1 MNEIGESVTV
11 SVTVSKAYPS
21 PLGGAVF
28 IGRDEDGNFV
38 RAVARR
44 EQIFRAPLKGEVWR
58 VTGLRTIH
66 KKYGEQVSVVE
77 SKLLRPA
84 GHMLVRYLA
93 MHPAFRGTGVGPAKA
108 ARLHDRFGERL
119 VEILDS
125 GSVESLKDCV
135 GEASARKLIEAWQ
148 ERTRETAVV
157 TFLDRNGVDTRLAE
171 KILRYWPE
179 DAIEKLQANPYR
191 VLAFTSWS
199 TADRLAMSLGVA
211 ANDGRRLTAAAEAAV
226 YKRLDTYKE
235 TLVDSDELGKG
246 IGTLLRCSDE
256 RVIGESIRLAVDD
269 KALTRIPGG
278 GYQAVGC
285 AVMEQFLTARFTE
298 MVSIDRNGSK
308 GENANG
314 ERSLKIEDC
323 IRGFEER
330 EGITLSAEQ
339 RAAVFMAADEP
350 LSVLTGGAGVGK
362 TTVLKAV
369 HRAVESLGGSVIL
382 MALAGRAAQR
392 LREATGCDAYT
403 IAAFLNRVQSGNL
416 QLAPRHLLVIDEA
429 SMLDLMLMYRIVR
442 ALPQGAR
449 LLLVGDPYQLPPIG
463 PGLVFHVL
471 SASCAVPVR
480 ALTRVHRQSESTG
493 IPLVAGKIRDGI
505 LPELP
510 RYKGPGAGVS
520 FYDCAPTA
528 IVNCLVDVASEF
540 GTLGDLQ
547 ILGIT
552 KNGVA
557 GVNAINEV
565 FHRKLTSAKRQLAD
579 WGFAESDPVIY
590 TVNDY
595 GRELYNGSL
604 GRIVKILETPFESK
618 NEDESGRVVVAFDG
632 RELSLSAADLCNL
645 ELAYAITT
653 HKAQGSQ
660 FKRVVIPITLS
671 RLLDRTLIYTASTR
685 GVEQV
690 VFVGDRQAFD
700 LAVSKM
706 PAASLRNVGLK
717 L

>member
-1 MNEIGESVTV
+1 MSEIGKSVTV
-11 SVTVSKAYPS
+11 SITVSTSYPG

-28 IGRDEDGNFV
+28 AGRDEKGDFI

-44 EQIFRAPLKGEVWR
+44 EHIFRAPLKGEVWR
-58 VTGLRTIH
+58 ITGLRTIH
-66 KKYGEQVSVVE
+66 KRYGEQVSVVE
-77 SKLLRPA
+77 SALLRPT
-84 GHMLVRYLA
+84 GHMLIRYLA

-108 ARLHDRFGERL
+108 ARLYNQFGERL

-125 GSVESLKDCV
+125 GSVESMKDCI
-135 GEASARKLIEAWQ
+135 GETSARKLIEAWQ
-148 ERTRETAVV
+148 EHAREAAVV
-157 TFLDRNGVDTRLAE
+157 TFLDHNGVDARLAE
-171 KILRYWPE
+171 KILRHWPE
-179 DAIEKLQANPYR
+179 EAVKKLQENPYR
-191 VLAFTSWS
+191 ILAFTAWP

-211 ANDGRRLTAAAEAAV
+211 ADDSRRLIAAAEAAV
-226 YKRLDTYKE
+226 YKRLDAYKE
-235 TLVDSDELGKG
+235 TLVNGDELNKG
-246 IGTLLRCSDE
+246 ISALLRCSDE
-256 RVIGESIRLAVDD
+256 RVICESVRLAVDD
-269 KALTRIPGG
+269 KSLVCIPGG
-278 GYQAVGC
+278 GYQAAGC
-285 AVMEQFLTARFTE
+285 AVMEQFLTARFKE
-298 MVSIDRNGSK
+298 MVSTGTNGSE
-308 GENANG
+308 GENSSG
-314 ERSLKIEDC
+314 EKNLKIGDC
-323 IRGFEER
+323 IRRLEGR
-330 EGITLSAEQ
+330 GGITLSAEQ
-339 RAAVFMAADEP
+339 RAAVFMAADTP

-362 TTVLKAV
+362 TTALKTV
-369 HRAVESLGGSVIL
+369 RHTVEFLGGSVIL

-392 LREATGCDAYT
+392 LREATGGDVYT

-416 QLAPRHLLVIDEA
+416 QLTPRHLLVVDEA

-471 SASCAVPVR
+471 SASRAIPIQ
-480 ALTRVHRQSESTG
+480 ALTQVHRQSEATG
-493 IPLVAGKIRDGI
+493 IPLVAEKIRKGI
-505 LPELP
+505 IPELP
-510 RYKGPGAGVS
+510 QYNGPSVGVS

-528 IVNCLVDVASEF
+528 IVNRLIDIASEL
-540 GTLGDLQ
+540 GAPGDLQ

-557 GVNAINEV
+557 GVNVINEV
-565 FHRKLTSAKRQLAD
+565 FHRKLTPAKRKIED

-595 GRELYNGSL
+595 DKELYNGSL
-604 GRIVKILETPFESK
+604 GRIVKVIETPLDSG
-618 NEDESGRVVVAFDG
+618 NEEEPDRVVVDFDG
-632 RELSLSAADLCNL
+632 RELGLSVSGLCNL

-671 RLLDRTLIYTASTR
+671 RLLDRTLIYTALTR

-700 LAVSKM
+700 VAVSNM